1 MSWIAHNRESFAL
14 ALFIAFVTSAVA
26 GVLYLTQ
33 PNNPNEDL
41 DEELMDAVKAAVSP
55 SDIKTVLHVQ
65 NLSESVVNLQL
76 FTACGA
82 TPDCSIHTAMGFA
95 AAGDVPSQSKF
106 VVRVHIEAEVEPA
119 WSEMPVSQCSIGW
132 KPKRS
137 TWAIQMPDVSNPNER
152 STIVGDFAELEQV
165 PAFDGR
171 DSVVNIVRS
180 IRTGVLDVITVKR
193 QPTDLSKEACR
204 AGRVVLST

>member
-1 MSWIAHNRESFAL
+1 MSWIAHNRESVAL

-33 PNNPNEDL
+33 PNNPNDDL

-76 FTACGA
+76 FTACGV
-82 TPDCSIHTAMGFA
+82 TPDCSVHTAMGFA
-95 AAGDVPSQSKF
+95 AGGPVASPNKLI
-106 VVRVHIEAEVEPA
+106 VRVHIEAETA
-119 WSEMPVSQCSIGW
+119 TDWTEMPVSGCTTIW

-137 TWAIQMPDVSNPNER
+137 TWAIQMPDVSKPDEL
-152 STIVGDFAELEQV
+152 STIAGDFAELDQA
-165 PAFDGR
+165 PQFDGR
-171 DSVVNIVRS
+171 ESVLNIVQS
-180 IRTGVLDVITVKR
+180 IRMGILETISVNR
-193 QPTDLSKEACR
+193 RATDLSKEACR
-204 AGRVVLST
+204 ARQGMLPT